1 MWLDGE
7 YLGSFEGGETPFAF
21 DVTDIATLG
30 GENLVAVRV
39 LNPTDHDIDGLNITN
54 VPNRNKC
61 MKPWAGNGNNIGGL
75 MYAVNMHVV
84 PNVYITDIFA
94 QSDIHTG
101 RMSVDLALTNA
112 SGADGCGTIR
122 VDVVDNGGNG
132 QSVASRQFRADFVKG
147 DNEYKVELTVDDPML
162 WDIDDPHL
170 YRVNVTVETEAGSTA
185 NRCGTGSASFFVKDG
200 FFYLN
205 GRRIFLKSAHT
216 GNAFPVGQMIPTFC
230 QADARGFRVCQGVR
244 VQLHTQHCRHA
255 PAGAARPVRR
265 DRPAHLFRM
274 LRGLAARRRQLPH
287 RR

>member
-1 MWLDGE
+1 M
-7 YLGSFEGGETPFAF
+7 
-21 DVTDIATLG
+21 
-30 GENLVAVRV
+30 RV

-132 QSVASRQFRADFVKG
+132 QK
-147 DNEYKVELTVDDPML
+147 
-162 WDIDDPHL
+162 
-170 YRVNVTVETEAGSTA
+170 
-185 NRCGTGSASFFVKDG
+185 RCVQAVP
-200 FFYLN
+200 
-205 GRRIFLKSAHT
+205 GR
-216 GNAFPVGQMIPTFC
+216 FC
-230 QADARGFRVCQGVR
+230 QGRQRIQGRAYRGRP
-244 VQLHTQHCRHA
+244 HA
-255 PAGAARPVRR
+255 VG
-265 DRPAHLFRM
+265 H
-274 LRGLAARRRQLPH
+274 
-287 RR
+287 